1 MFTNTVLLTH
11 APFRSLTFLLS
22 VGIELTENQC
32 QSVRSRGVAAESLEI
47 YIDLR
52 HRSAQTGL
60 KSLKKTKII
69 KKESKNNQ
77 LKNSN
82 PRQTQQ
88 QNSKQAQKQLQ
99 KLKK

>member
-1 MFTNTVLLTH
+1 MH
-11 APFRSLTFLLS
+11 RSVPSPFLLE
-22 VGIELTENQC
+22 IELTENQC